1 MAGIDN
7 NTLLYLRGDSF
18 TDLSSF
24 NNSVSSFGVVVKK
37 GDRLLNTYLDFQNTN
52 TSKYLTLDGFRFNAN
67 LDFTIDFMIS
77 LNSLTSSMY
86 AIISSNG
93 NGSVWTSISN
103 AWQLGLDNGVIY
115 FTNSV
120 ANTSHIFKSTK
131 SLTINTFYHIQ
142 LTRKENYMY
151 LFIDG
156 KLDKKVDVSNYSFN
170 SDVYCIGRSDVR
182 GFGCD
187 AKLSNIRISNI
198 YRHTEDFTPP
208 SKLYSSI
215 NINIINKDFAK
226 VDFNISKL
234 GQETINKVE
243 VLVNNIISKTYN
255 NIGDLT
261 YNIDKTLLLNGNNK
275 IKIKVTFDNDYTEE
289 KEIDYEY
296 VINNLSTSSSLKELI
311 DRQELLTNSIEVQ
324 KNTLKSILE
333 SKNVE
338 VSEGENKLSILINK
352 VNEFDD
358 YAPPILYLYNEGDEC
373 VDITNG
379 WALDKK
385 ATSSYGSIVLTKNSN
400 NMYLEAPS
408 GNNSGTTSNGYVVT
422 SSLIDGYM
430 YSKVKLDVEV
440 KINGT
445 QAYNRFGFEIID
457 SSGNVI
463 ANNLYKSYT
472 SSRNIEEL
480 VIPRTVSEFKVR
492 IYVNADPTA
501 SNPRHFARIYKIW
514 LER

>member
-7 NTLLYLRGDSF
+7 NTVLYLRGDSF
-18 TDLSSF
+18 TDLSPF

-37 GDRLLNTYLDFQNTN
+37 GDGLLNTYLDFQNTN
-52 TSKYLTLDGFRFNAN
+52 TSKYLTLDGFKFNAN
-67 LDFTIDFMIS
+67 LDFTIDFMFS
-77 LNSLTSSMY
+77 PNSLTSSMH

-103 AWQLGLDNGVIY
+103 AWQLGLDNGTIY

-170 SDVYCIGRSDVR
+170 SGVYCIGRSDIR

-215 NINIINKDFAK
+215 NINVINKDFAK

-234 GQETINKVE
+234 GQETINKIE
-243 VLVNNIISKTYN
+243 ILVNNVLSKTYA

-261 YNIDKTLLLNGNNK
+261 YNIDKSLLFNGNNK
-275 IKIKVTFDNDYTEE
+275 IKIKVTFDNDYSEE

-296 VINNLSTSSSLKELI
+296 VINNLPTSSNLKELI

-333 SKNVE
+333 SKNVV
-338 VSEGENKLSILINK
+338 VSDSENKLSILIQK
-352 VNEFDD
+352 VGELGEIIL
-358 YAPPILYLYNEGDEC
+358 PLYLYKDGDEC
-373 VDITNG
+373 VNLTGG
-379 WALDKK
+379 WVLNTV
-385 ATSSYGSIVLTKNSN
+385 ATSSYGKIQLEKN
-400 NMYLEAPS
+400 EAYIKLITPS
-408 GNNSGTTSNGYVVT
+408 GSTSGTTSRGFVITSNYINVT
-422 SSLIDGYM
+422 NYN
-430 YSKVKLDVEV
+430 KLKFEV
-440 KINGT
+440 LANINGT
-445 QAYNRFGFEIID
+445 QTHDRLIFEIKN
-457 SSGNVI
+457 SSGTSLTKK
-463 ANNLYKSYT
+463 AYKSYT
-472 SSRNIEEL
+472 NE
-480 VIPRTVSEFKVR
+480 RTTEILDLSTITGNVTVQVYLDDDGTS
-492 IYVNADPTA
+492 
-501 SNPRHFARIYKIW
+501 SNPKHYIEIYKIW
-514 LER
+514 LEE

>member
-1 MAGIDN
+1 MSSKARIY
-7 NTLLYLRGDSF
+7 LYKEGNECESI
-18 TDLSSF
+18 TGGW
-24 NNSVSSFGVVVKK
+24 NIVKTNAAAHVVGV
-37 GDRLLNTYLDFQNTN
+37 LD
-52 TSKYLTLDGFRFNAN
+52 K
-67 LDFTIDFMIS
+67 
-77 LNSLTSSMY
+77 
-86 AIISSNG
+86 
-93 NGSVWTSISN
+93 
-103 AWQLGLDNGVIY
+103 
-115 FTNSV
+115 
-120 ANTSHIFKSTK
+120 
-131 SLTINTFYHIQ
+131 
-142 LTRKENYMY
+142 KENYMSV
-151 LFIDG
+151 ISSS
-156 KLDKKVDVSNYSFN
+156 VNN
-170 SDVYCIGRSDVR
+170 
-182 GFGCD
+182 
-187 AKLSNIRISNI
+187 ISNVYTRNKINLVNQVVYGEI
-198 YRHTEDFTPP
+198 YDNNKPLFSYKTHLLTNTDYNSNEFTNKVSYENITDLQIKNVPITDNSYVMFHAP
-208 SKLYSSI
+208 ATSFKIKNVWVELGQNVISINSQDTSSI
-215 NINIINKDFAK
+215 NFSCNTCDNLISITKAEVYINNQ
-226 VDFNISKL
+226 L
-234 GQETINKVE
+234 
-243 VLVNNIISKTYN
+243 SKTCN
-255 NIGDLT
+255 DNFDNIT
-261 YNIDKTLLLNGNNK
+261 YDIDKNLCSAGANN
-275 IKIKVTFDNDYTEE
+275 IKIKVTYSQGDDIYETVEE
-289 KEIDYEY
+289 
-296 VINNLSTSSSLKELI
+296 VLTHTNAVNNLSTSSSLKELI

-338 VSEGENKLSILINK
+338 VLEEENKLSILINK

-358 YAPPILYLYNEGDEC
+358 YAPPILYLYNEGDKC

-385 ATSSYGSIVLTKNSN
+385 ATSSYGSIVLTNNSN
-400 NMYLEAPS
+400 NMNLEAPS

>member
-338 VSEGENKLSILINK
+338 VSEEENKLSILIDK
-352 VNEFDD
+352 VNELEDCI
-358 YAPPILYLYNEGDEC
+358 PSILYLYNNGNEFE
-373 VDITNG
+373 DITGGFTKAGQSNG
-379 WALDKK
+379 VGNVSITRYVDGIYFSNSSRP
-385 ATSSYGSIVLTKNSN
+385 SSYIYAGIGTLNSIDVSKFSKLCVEYEYNVFLSSSMRASVIELTNNLNDNGSICSISTGLSEKHTVS
-400 NMYLEAPS
+400 
-408 GNNSGTTSNGYVVT
+408 
-422 SSLIDGYM
+422 
-430 YSKVKLDVEV
+430 LDVSNV
-440 KINGT
+440 QQSCFVRVLVADSGSNTKI
-445 QAYNRFGFEIID
+445 
-457 SSGNVI
+457 
-463 ANNLYKSYT
+463 
-472 SSRNIEEL
+472 SR
-480 VIPRTVSEFKVR
+480 
-492 IYVNADPTA
+492 
-501 SNPRHFARIYKIW
+501 IW
-514 LER
+514 LEK